1 MPLVAF
7 ETPRKH
13 QQTKGLLMFSGGIER
28 DQWHEMGT
36 DNIHIQLRIIQQG
49 MVQSVNF
56 VLTFESYEFSV
67 LPKTS

>member
-1 MPLVAF
+1 
-7 ETPRKH
+7 
-13 QQTKGLLMFSGGIER
+13 MFSGGIER

-49 MVQSVNF
+49 MVQSANF